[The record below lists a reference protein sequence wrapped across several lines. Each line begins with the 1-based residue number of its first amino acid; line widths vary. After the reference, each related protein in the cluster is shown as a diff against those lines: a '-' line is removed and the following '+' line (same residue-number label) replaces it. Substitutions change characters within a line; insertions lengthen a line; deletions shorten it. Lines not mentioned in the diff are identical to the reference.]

1 MLKEKSILELC
12 NSIPNL
18 VVELGFNDTNIHK
31 ETIEICKN
39 FKVLF
44 SKFGICHK
52 LINSCNQFNE
62 DKKQDLENQIK
73 DFMKYFRENWPNASI
88 TPKLHMLE
96 YHALPFI
103 RKWGVGLG
111 TYGEQGGESIHAE
124 INRMKSIYC
133 HMKGVGRLRSIM
145 NEHFIKNN
153 PTVKKYQKK
162 AQPRKR
168 KL

>member
-1 MLKEKSILELC
+1 MSYVIIWQNTINRENYFCYLIFIFVFSNHCVYIYIYIL
-12 NSIPNL
+12 L
-18 VVELGFNDTNIHK
+18 VT
-31 ETIEICKN
+31 
-39 FKVLF
+39 
-44 SKFGICHK
+44 
-52 LINSCNQFNE
+52 
-62 DKKQDLENQIK
+62 ENRIK

-124 INRMKSIYC
+124 INRMKSTYC
-133 HMKGVGRLRSIM
+133 HMKGLRRLKSIM

-168 KL
+168 KIVHTKNNPIKYCKMI